1 MVPTITD
8 GVSRIIDS
16 KWKIAAVIAIIL
28 LLIIQVFIFLPLAD
42 GIILGLVF
50 AYISRPI
57 FYKMDRFPRLGAFVA
72 TMSIVVPVVFIIGWG
87 LLEIVRKIAWV
98 FDNQAYVLNLIFD
111 YSRNVNVP
119 AEYSNDVNQLLW
131 NISTSFVPLISGA
144 GIFSYAF
151 DIMMFGLNLVVAVF
165 VCYYLLADGHR
176 LYRAIVALFPD
187 NCKGSVVRYFGHLDV
202 ILQGVFV
209 GNASAALIVSILSLI
224 VFYAFGFSNIL
235 ALSALIFL
243 ASVIPMFAGYMV
255 LLALSAYRYLEYGP
269 ESAIVFFVV
278 SSIVIYVPPELFLRP
293 YLSSIKSHVHPLLIL
308 LAFLGGAFV
317 GGISG
322 FFAAPILLGALI
334 AAYRVYMDDVSSA
347 CLLSEKKHVSVEAEL
362 PEQS

>member
-1 MVPTITD
+1 MDPIQQD
-8 GVSRIIDS
+8 GVSRIINS
-16 KWKIAAVIAIIL
+16 KWKVAALAAVLL

-57 FYKMDRFPRLGAFVA
+57 FLKMNRFPRLSAFVA

-98 FDNQAYVLNLIFD
+98 FENQAYVLNALFD
-111 YSRNVNVP
+111 YSRSINMP
-119 AEYSNDVNQLLW
+119 AGYGDDMNQFIW
-131 NISTSFVPLISGA
+131 NISTYFFTLLSKA

-176 LYRAIVALFPD
+176 LYAAVLRMFPD
-187 NCKGSVVRYFGHLDV
+187 NCKGSVVRYCEHLDI

-209 GNASAALIVSILSLI
+209 GNAASALIVSILSLI

-243 ASVIPMFAGYMV
+243 ASVIPMFAGYTILLV
-255 LLALSAYRYLEYGP
+255 LAAYRYFEYGP

-293 YLSSIKSHVHPLLIL
+293 YLSSIKSRVHPLLIL

-317 GGISG
+317 GGIGG
-322 FFAAPILLGALI
+322 FFAAPIMLGALI
-334 AAYRVYMDDVSSA
+334 AAYRVYTDETSHV
-347 CLLSEKKHVSVEAEL
+347 CLSRDPKYAVAEADISE
-362 PEQS
+362 